1 MGAHGG
7 DDGLQFVAALAV
19 HAHFVALDLRRHLE
33 LAVADEAGDL
43 LGHRA
48 LDAVLDLDDLPRVTK
63 RRDVRVALLDAFH
76 ADAALGELADDDL
89 IERADLEFVVGGQFN
104 FSFLQHDFPFASLEV
119 EAVGQFLFGLI
130 DGILD
135 FHRVDLRNNVE

>member
-7 DDGLQFVAALAV
+7 DNGLQFVAALAV
-19 HAHFVALDLRRHLE
+19 HAHFVALNLRRHLE

-48 LDAVLDLDDLPRVTK
+48 LDALLDLDALPRMAE
-63 RRDVRVALLDAFH
+63 RRDVRLALLHALH
-76 ADAALGELADDDL
+76 ADAALGELADDNL
-89 IERADLEFVVGGQFN
+89 IQRGDFELVVGGQFDFRLFQN
-104 FSFLQHDFPFASLEV
+104 DFPFAGFEI
-119 EAVGQFLFGLI
+119 EAVGQFFFGLV
-130 DGILD
+130 DGVLD

>member
-43 LGHRA
+43 FGNVARNSIFYF
-48 LDAVLDLDDLPRVTK
+48 DALPRVAE
-63 RRDVRVALLDAFH
+63 RRDVRLALLHAFH
-76 ADAALGELADDDL
+76 ADAALGELADDNLVQRGNLEL
-89 IERADLEFVVGGQFN
+89 IVGGKLDFRFFQN
-104 FSFLQHDFPFASLEV
+104 DFPFGAFEI
-119 EAVGQFLFGLI
+119 EAVGEFLFGLV
-130 DGILD
+130 DGVLD

>member
-48 LDAVLDLDDLPRVTK
+48 LDAVFYFDALARVAE
-63 RRDVRVALLDAFH
+63 RRDVRRTLLDAFH
-76 ADAALGELADDDL
+76 ADAALGELADDNL
-89 IERADLEFVVGGQFN
+89 IQRADLELVVGGQFDFRFFQN
-104 FSFLQHDFPFASLEV
+104 DFPFASLEI
-119 EAVGQFLFGLI
+119 EAVGEFLFGLV
-130 DGILD
+130 DGVLD
-135 FHRVDLRNNVE
+135 FHGVDLRNNVE

>member
-43 LGHRA
+43 LGHGA
-48 LDAVLDLDDLPRVTK
+48 LDALLDLDALPRVAE
-63 RRDVRVALLDAFH
+63 RRDVRVALLDALE
-76 ADAALGELADDDL
+76 ADTAFGELADDHL
-89 IERADLEFVVGGQFN
+89 VERADLELVVGGELDLRFFQN
-104 FSFLQHDFPFASLEV
+104 DLPFASLEI
-119 EAVGQFLFGLI
+119 EAVGQFLFGLV
-130 DGILD
+130 DGVLD